1 MITHK
6 NNTNKKLLSLGSSLS
21 IFCQDLDLVV
31 LKRCIDKF
39 RSDKCNINKMLEKYW
54 KIKPPPAGTIIPSKG
69 YLPEIVNVLHKRR
82 HKEDFFVN
90 QVSEENVAFE

>member
-1 MITHK
+1 
-6 NNTNKKLLSLGSSLS
+6 
-21 IFCQDLDLVV
+21 
-31 LKRCIDKF
+31 
-39 RSDKCNINKMLEKYW
+39 MLEKYW